1 MAINSSKALDAQNG
15 LRVTDDGT
23 EGPFITGAPTSPVG
37 LALPVDTIYFQNTA
51 SGILIWK
58 KFGAGVND
66 WRQISAQDIPFV
78 PVTNI
83 VATNT
88 QAAIETHVGR
98 HNPNGPDA
106 IATAIASTIG
116 TDTVNTVGTAS
127 SVSRSD
133 HTHEVNLPQSSAY
146 ASATTTTTSTTAVA
160 MAAMTLTPGAG
171 TYLVLFATSL
181 LSSTNNAV
189 QTVAVF
195 ANGTLVAD
203 TEITAIPRDTNSSS
217 NRVPISTFGVATV
230 ADGQAIDIR
239 WRTTAG
245 TATAYNRKLQLVRI
259 A

>member
-1 MAINSSKALDAQNG
+1 MAINSARALETQNG
-15 LRVTDDGT
+15 LRVTDEGI
-23 EGPFITGAPTSPVG
+23 EGPFITGGPTSPVG
-37 LALPVDTIYFQNTA
+37 LNLIVDTIYFQNTV
-51 SGILIWK
+51 SGVLIWK

-88 QAAIETHVGR
+88 QGAIESHVGR

-116 TDTVNTVGTAS
+116 TDTVNTIGTAS

-133 HTHEVNLPQSSAY
+133 HTHEVNLPQLSAY
-146 ASATTTTTSTTAVA
+146 NATTITTTSATAVL
-160 MAAMTLTPGAG
+160 MTNMTITPGAG
-171 TYLVLFATSL
+171 TYLVNFVTSL
-181 LSSTNNAV
+181 LSSSNNAIH
-189 QTVAVF
+189 TVAVF

-203 TEITAIPRDTNSSS
+203 TEITAIPRDSNQST
-217 NRVPISTFGVATV
+217 NRVPISTVGIATV
-230 ADGQAIDIR
+230 GAGQAIDIR
-239 WRTTAG
+239 WRTSAG
-245 TATAYNRKLQLVRI
+245 TASAFNRKLQLVRI